1 MNGSRTSGSW
11 GRRAIFLV
19 ALALCLVLSAC
30 GDDQDDLTTVD
41 EETDV
46 GTEDPPVVEGTP
58 DSTDDAESDD
68 NTDAQNTDSDQN
80 TDGDQSIQADGDGT
94 TADLDGTPDPDSTSA
109 PEGSE
114 QGSEQAGGTTESDP
128 TGGTGQA
135 GGAPGVGDGEGDE
148 AGQPDAQVQV
158 DDGDDED
165 DPAAVGRVDQ
175 GFPAAEATDL
185 ESGATVDLAAQLAG
199 GTDNVLLWFWS
210 PDSGPS
216 EAEADVIQ
224 RLIAEDLDL
233 EVVAIGVGG
242 NPETARLFRDQ
253 VDLDGAT
260 VVWDHTTANA
270 EQYEITAIP
279 SAVLLDSGGDVIG
292 RWTTL
297 SAEVVQL
304 LRLLSA

>member
-1 MNGSRTSGSW
+1 MGESPAMNRSPSPATRA
-11 GRRAIFLV
+11 RRAVFGV
-19 ALALCLVLSAC
+19 ALALCLVASAC
-30 GDDQDDLTTVD
+30 GDDQDDLTTTVD
-41 EETDV
+41 EETDI
-46 GTEDPPVVEGTP
+46 GTEDPPEVAVTP
-58 DSTDDAESDD
+58 DSTDEPEDQDADGG
-68 NTDAQNTDSDQN
+68 QNVQ
-80 TDGDQSIQADGDGT
+80 TDGDETTTQS
-94 TADLDGTPDPDSTSA
+94 DSTTDPGSDPA
-109 PEGSE
+109 GGDSE
-114 QGSEQAGGTTESDP
+114 QVGGTTESDS

-135 GGAPGVGDGEGDE
+135 GGAPGDGDGEGGE
-148 AGQPDAQVQV
+148 GGQPDDQVQV
-158 DDGDDED
+158 DDGDEEE

-185 ESGATVDLAAQLAG
+185 ESGDTVDLAAQLAG

-233 EVVAIGVGG
+233 QVVAIGVGG

-253 VDLDGAT
+253 AGLDGAT

-270 EQYEITAIP
+270 EQYEVTEIP

-292 RWTTL
+292 RWTTV

>member
-1 MNGSRTSGSW
+1 MFS
-11 GRRAIFLV
+11 V
-19 ALALCLVLSAC
+19 ALAFCLVAAAC
-30 GDDQDDLTTVD
+30 GDDQDDLTTTVD

-58 DSTDDAESDD
+58 DSTDDADTD
-68 NTDAQNTDSDQN
+68 NNPDNNTDDQDS
-80 TDGDQSIQADGDGT
+80 DGDQNIQTDGDGT
-94 TADLDGTPDPDSTSA
+94 TTDSDSTPDPDSTPA
-109 PEGSE
+109 PE
-114 QGSEQAGGTTESDP
+114 GSEQAGGTTESDP

-135 GGAPGVGDGEGDE
+135 GGAPGDGDGEGDE
-148 AGQPDAQVQV
+148 AGQPDDQVEV

-165 DPAAVGRVDQ
+165 DPAAAGRVDQ

-199 GTDNVLLWFWS
+199 GSDNVLLWFWS

-233 EVVAIGVGG
+233 DVVAIGVGG

-253 VDLDGAT
+253 AGLDGAT

-270 EQYEITAIP
+270 EQYEITTIP